1 MRTLMVRKC
10 SRPKSGKRVDDDD
23 DDDDGGFYF
32 TGRCTHVLVVVAVFA
47 SFPVTPE
54 KRWSDRTHTRVV
66 RIHQNALIAG
76 DHTKDLN

>member
-1 MRTLMVRKC
+1 MVRKC
-10 SRPKSGKRVDDDD
+10 SRPKSGKTIDDDDDDD
-23 DDDDGGFYF
+23 DDDDGFYF
-32 TGRCTHVLVVVAVFA
+32 TGRSTHVVVAVFA

-66 RIHQNALIAG
+66 RIHQNTLIAG